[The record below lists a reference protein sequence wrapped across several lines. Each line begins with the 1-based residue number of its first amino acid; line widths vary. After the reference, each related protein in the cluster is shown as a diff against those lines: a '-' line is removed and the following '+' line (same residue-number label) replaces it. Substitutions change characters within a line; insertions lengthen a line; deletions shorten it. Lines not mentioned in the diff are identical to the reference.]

1 MRIQGVDLLRGIA
14 AFGIVGCHL
23 SLSPRTVG
31 GEGAT
36 ALCNFNVGVFAAISG
51 FLMARSGCTPR
62 NGADAAFPLEKSRS
76 ILTYVRKRVARLMP
90 EYVFWSGVFIVMTSM
105 FDLLLDGGR
114 LNPKYGTVGFW
125 LRVVF
130 LGDAATHL
138 WFLPC
143 LLYAQVVMRI
153 LSPLQVKGIVWIL
166 VGLLLIVP
174 SAMLGDWFGTYPL
187 RLFAF
192 LVTGYG
198 LGRVNLDLPRMLVGG
213 LAMVGLVA
221 YVLLSGIVP
230 AFIRGWFAT
239 IPLLLFF
246 TSLSFNGR
254 VVSAVGVLGA
264 TSMGIY
270 LVHPLITRALSVVWV
285 RVFSAPYGVLPVLS
299 EWLLAWGVAFVAA
312 FVLLRLPVV
321 NRFVR

>member
-1 MRIQGVDLLRGIA
+1 MRIHGVDLLRGIA

-31 GEGAT
+31 GELVT
-36 ALCNFNVGVFAAISG
+36 ILCDFNVGVFAVIAG
-51 FLMARSGCTPR
+51 LLMGMKTESDTVVGYGWRRIKRLLP
-62 NGADAAFPLEKSRS
+62 
-76 ILTYVRKRVARLMP
+76 TYF
-90 EYVFWSGVFIVMTSM
+90 FWSGVFIVATCA
-105 FDLLLDGGR
+105 FDLILDGGR
-114 LNPKYGTVGFW
+114 LNPQYRTAEFW
-125 LRVVF
+125 LKAVF
-130 LGDAATHL
+130 LGGTATHL

-143 LLYAQVVMRI
+143 LFYAQVVMCVI
-153 LSPLQVKGIVWIL
+153 SGLPLKGWMWMIV
-166 VGLLLIVP
+166 GFLLIVP
-174 SAMLGDWFGTYPL
+174 SALMGNWFGTYPL

-198 LGRVNLDLPRMLVGG
+198 LGRMKPNLPRTWSGG
-213 LAMVGLVA
+213 LAVVGLVA

-285 RVFSAPYGVLPVLS
+285 RVFSEPYGVLPVLS